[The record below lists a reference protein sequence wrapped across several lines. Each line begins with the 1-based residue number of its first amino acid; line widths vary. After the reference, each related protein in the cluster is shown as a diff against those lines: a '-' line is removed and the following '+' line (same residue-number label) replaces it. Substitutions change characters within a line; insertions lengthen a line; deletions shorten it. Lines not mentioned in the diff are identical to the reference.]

1 MERDE
6 KLTLKVKKYSKK
18 IGVDFI
24 GFADPAHYGRF
35 PEYNQPRFYLEGS
48 RAVIIL
54 GFHLQDIIL
63 DAWNVN
69 QQTGKNYHFAD
80 LILEKFGNLVRDFLT
95 KQGYESEIIP
105 YIPGLFLKD
114 SAAFAGIGPV
124 GKNNLLITEQF
135 GSQVRLRALTTTTP
149 LVCGAPI
156 MESEY
161 CKECNICVESC
172 PAGAFSGGKYSKEIC
187 QPYQLSHLKKLSED
201 TSIWCNICIESCP
214 IGKK

>member
-35 PEYNQPRFYLEGS
+35 PKYNQPRFYLEGS
-48 RAVIIL
+48 QTVIIL

-95 KQGYESEIIP
+95 KQGDCIIGINANKSVKDLNLKLKHEIQEGKQIRIVIKSGS
-105 YIPGLFLKD
+105 YQDEF
-114 SAAFAGIGPV
+114 IGWGNPNLSLSNPV
-124 GKNNLLITEQF
+124 SMVFRKSNFISDRTILVNCSKASLDIKRELINHLQDPAEQILIQF
-135 GSQVRLRALTTTTP
+135 
-149 LVCGAPI
+149 
-156 MESEY
+156 
-161 CKECNICVESC
+161 
-172 PAGAFSGGKYSKEIC
+172 YSI
-187 QPYQLSHLKKLSED
+187 D
-201 TSIWCNICIESCP
+201 
-214 IGKK
+214 